1 MEIKYG
7 IIIID
12 GVLHKLVSV
21 HGNDPCSHCS
31 LHEKCNLN
39 FDEEPSLCTIIAG
52 QFNPEERFVNCGK
65 VTVTPSH
72 EESKNV
78 GEIYRNGVKI
88 DKEE

>member
-1 MEIKYG
+1 MIMEVNNG
-7 IIIID
+7 IIID

-31 LHEKCNLN
+31 LHDKCNLN
-39 FDEEPSLCTIIAG
+39 YDEEPSLCTIIAG

-65 VTVTPSH
+65 VTDIKT
-72 EESKNV
+72 
-78 GEIYRNGVKI
+78 

>member
-1 MEIKYG
+1 MEVKNG
-7 IIIID
+7 IIID
-12 GVLHKLVSV
+12 GVLHKLVPV
-21 HGNDPCSHCS
+21 RGNDPCSHCS

-65 VTVTPSH
+65 VTDIKT
-72 EESKNV
+72 
-78 GEIYRNGVKI
+78 

>member
-1 MEIKYG
+1 MNGMEVKNG
-7 IIIID
+7 IIID

-31 LHEKCNLN
+31 LHEKCDLD
-39 FDEEPSLCTIIAG
+39 FVEVSLCTAIAG

-65 VTVTPSH
+65 VTDIKT
-72 EESKNV
+72 
-78 GEIYRNGVKI
+78 